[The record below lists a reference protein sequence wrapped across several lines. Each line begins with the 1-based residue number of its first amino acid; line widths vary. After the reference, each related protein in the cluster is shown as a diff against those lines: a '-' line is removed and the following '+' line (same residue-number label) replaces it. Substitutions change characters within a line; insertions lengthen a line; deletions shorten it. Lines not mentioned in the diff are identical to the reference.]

1 MPDPIQG
8 VQASDR
14 LRVASNDQAAS
25 SQAPVQAAE
34 PSSSGIAVDSAD
46 VAWAQALLATITQA
60 AAEVPPVDQTTVAE
74 LQQAIN
80 SGTYQAN
87 PQQIAEK
94 IVEIEALLASRQSL
108 S

>member
-8 VQASDR
+8 VQASDP

-25 SQAPVQAAE
+25 SQAPVQAGE
-34 PSSSGIAVDSAD
+34 SSSGVAVDSAD
-46 VAWAQALLATITQA
+46 VEWAQALLATITQA
-60 AAEVPPVDQTTVAE
+60 AAEVPPVDQTRVAE

-94 IVEIEALLASRQSL
+94 IVEIEALLASRQKVS
-108 S
+108 

>member
-8 VQASDR
+8 VNAADA
-14 LRVASNDQAAS
+14 LNVASTGQTGSPQAAVRAEKS
-25 SQAPVQAAE
+25 GAGAP
-34 PSSSGIAVDSAD
+34 VDSAD
-46 VAWAQALLATITQA
+46 VAWAEALLATVAQA
-60 AAEVPPVDQTTVAE
+60 AAAVPPVDQTRVAQ

-94 IVEIEALLASRQSL
+94 ILEVETLLASRGKTE
-108 S
+108 